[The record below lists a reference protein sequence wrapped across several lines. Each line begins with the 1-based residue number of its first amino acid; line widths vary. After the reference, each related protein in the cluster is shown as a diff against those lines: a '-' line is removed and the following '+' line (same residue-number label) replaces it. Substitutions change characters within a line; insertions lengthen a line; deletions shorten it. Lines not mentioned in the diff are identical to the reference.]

1 MKLATLLTAG
11 LMLAITQLAVAG
23 DVIAPDVMV
32 KNTAN
37 EVLEIVRKD
46 KDIQAGDTQKIVAI
60 TQEKIVPHFNFERM
74 SRMVLGRAWV
84 KASDEQKEKFQTE
97 FRNLLVRTYSSAL
110 AKYRNQTIEYKPLR
124 AGAGDTEVVVKTQ
137 IVQPGGPPIPIDY
150 SMERKD
156 DAWKVYDV
164 KIDGISLV
172 TNYKGQFATDL
183 RQGSLDVVI
192 QKLVDK
198 NQQLLAKKQE
208 KS

>member
-1 MKLATLLTAG
+1 MKLATLLTAAS
-11 LMLAITQLAVAG
+11 LLAATQLAVAG

-32 KNTAN
+32 KSTAN

-84 KASDEQKEKFQTE
+84 KASDEQKDKFQTE

-110 AKYRNQTIEYKPLR
+110 AKYRNQVIEYKPLR
-124 AGAGDTEVVVKTQ
+124 AAAGDTEVVVRTQ

-150 SMERKD
+150 SMEKKD

-164 KIDGISLV
+164 KIDGISMV
-172 TNYKGQFATDL
+172 TNYKGQFAPDL

-198 NQQLLAKKQE
+198 NQQLLAKRQE

>member
-11 LMLAITQLAVAG
+11 LMLATTQLAAAG

-84 KASDEQKEKFQTE
+84 KASDEQKDKFQTE

-110 AKYRNQTIEYKPLR
+110 AKYRNQTIDYKPLR
-124 AGAGDTEVVVKTQ
+124 AAAGDMEVVVRTQ

-183 RQGSLDVVI
+183 RQGNLDVVI

-198 NQQLLAKKQE
+198 NQQLLNKKQD
-208 KS
+208 KG

>member
-1 MKLATLLTAG
+1 MKLATLLTVA
-11 LMLAITQLAVAG
+11 LMLAASQSALAG
-23 DVIAPDVMV
+23 EVIAPDVMV

-37 EVLEIVRKD
+37 EVLEIVKKD

-84 KASDEQKEKFQTE
+84 NASGEQKDKFQTE

-124 AGAGDTEVVVKTQ
+124 AAAGDTEVVVRTQ

-150 SMERKD
+150 SMEKKD

-198 NQQLLAKKQE
+198 NQQLLTKKQD
-208 KS
+208 KG

>member
-1 MKLATLLTAG
+1 MKLATLLTAAS
-11 LMLAITQLAVAG
+11 LLAVAQFAVAG
-23 DVIAPDVMV
+23 EVIAPDVMV

-37 EVLEIVRKD
+37 EVLDIVRKD
-46 KDIQAGDTQKIVAI
+46 KDIQAGDTQKIVVI

-84 KASDEQKEKFQTE
+84 KASDEQKDKFQTE

-124 AGAGDTEVVVKTQ
+124 AAAGDTEVVVKTQ

-164 KIDGISLV
+164 KIDGISMV
-172 TNYKGQFATDL
+172 TNYKGQFAPDL
-183 RQGSLDVVI
+183 KQGSLDVVI

-198 NQQLLAKKQE
+198 NQQLLAKKQD

>member
-1 MKLATLLTAG
+1 
-11 LMLAITQLAVAG
+11 
-23 DVIAPDVMV
+23 VMV

-37 EVLEIVRKD
+37 EVLDIVRKD
-46 KDIQAGDTQKIVAI
+46 KDIQAGDTQKIVVI

-84 KASDEQKEKFQTE
+84 KASDEQKDKFQTE

-124 AGAGDTEVVVKTQ
+124 AAAGDTEVVVKTQ

-164 KIDGISLV
+164 KIDGISMV
-172 TNYKGQFATDL
+172 TNYKGQFAPDL
-183 RQGSLDVVI
+183 KQGSLDVVI

-198 NQQLLAKKQE
+198 NQQLLAKKQD